1 MVSVGQNWRLDC
13 NRSLHSAAELV
24 PGRSIDTVSYEK
36 GQNWIKNF
44 LTQVKKEEELK
55 EESLKEFAQLKLD
68 PNVRSKKGSS
78 Y

>member
-1 MVSVGQNWRLDC
+1 MSHTFSHVIT
-13 NRSLHSAAELV
+13 SLL
-24 PGRSIDTVSYEK
+24 K

-78 Y
+78 Q